1 HQIEKD
7 FFSAGRMKNIL
18 RCSAHFCDLNRDA
31 CIAACIFFSQF
42 TLNLLSVS
50 MNRGNVFFIG
60 KDLCDCLSGDRVVLL
75 AAFHGNDLIFSFSLK
90 AIEESSH
97 KNIGVGAF
105 LVNLGS
111 GMSTHKTADLHLDL
125 LAFRLH
131 SLYRNPAD
139 RGKSACTADPEA
151 AFRLGVKIDQSLS
164 FQHAAVQAYRTK
176 KSDLFFYGDQNL
188 QSRMRNIITVKKRK
202 TVCNSD
208 SVVAAQGGS
217 VCRNKS
223 VFYGNIQTVFCEI
236 MIHVRSFFTYHIHM
250 SLDDH

>member
-1 HQIEKD
+1 
-7 FFSAGRMKNIL
+7 
-18 RCSAHFCDLNRDA
+18 
-31 CIAACIFFSQF
+31 
-42 TLNLLSVS
+42 
-50 MNRGNVFFIG
+50 
-60 KDLCDCLSGDRVVLL
+60 
-75 AAFHGNDLIFSFSLK
+75 
-90 AIEESSH
+90 
-97 KNIGVGAF
+97 
-105 LVNLGS
+105 GS

-151 AFRLGVKIDQSLS
+151 AFRLRVKIDQSLS

-176 KSDLFFYGDQNL
+176 KSDLFIYGDQNL

-217 VCRNKS
+217 VCRNKP

-250 SLDDH
+250 SLDDHSRRILIAGSSGLIDHHIVQFILYILQIVFFREIHKIIADLFRVSGTVGNPADLLKIVKHFLRFTVFQYSHNRFPPFTFIFNSAAPYDRRKRRLY